1 MTLPY
6 LDRTDIVKRLIQPRA
21 IAIIGASADLEK
33 VNGRPL
39 KHLLG
44 KGYQGRIFPVNPK
57 YPEIAGLPCFPSIA
71 SLPDGVDLAVIAV
84 PASEVIASVE
94 ALGARGIRAAVIFSS
109 GFGEMGP
116 AGAVLEQ
123 TLVERA
129 RACGVLLCG
138 PNCLGF
144 INAFDHVYAT
154 FSQYADGPTGPG
166 PIAFVT
172 QSGAF
177 GTAIA
182 ALTRQRGLGLGY
194 FINTG
199 NEVDLG
205 FSELMLAVIEDPR
218 IRVAAGYLEGLEDGA
233 ALVRLARRCQ
243 ELGKPLVLTKVGRM
257 PAGARAAASHTG
269 ALAVE
274 DAVFD
279 AVIHQYGI
287 LRARNE
293 EQMLDMLEAL
303 SQPRVAA
310 GHGLGIATQSGG
322 AGVMMTD
329 RAEEVGLQMAELTV
343 ATRARLAQ
351 VVPAFGAVSNPVD
364 VTGQFVARPELLCES
379 MVALL
384 DDPNVHVGIVWLQLM
399 YAHVDTLV
407 KVFKEIHSRTTK
419 PFFVC
424 WVAAPQDA
432 VAQLRDLGIVVY
444 GAGERAVE
452 AASALAQYH
461 AGKLRAMEPQD
472 ASTAVPGL
480 PAGPLSDGVQ
490 ASVQATAWLR
500 AAGIPI
506 AQVALAQDADQAVTL
521 WRAAGGPVALK
532 IESPDITHKTEVGGV
547 RLNLHDEAAIRGGFR
562 ALMDDANKALPDAR
576 LDGVL
581 VQPMAQGH
589 LEMVIGAQRDPVFGM
604 IVMVGLGGVLVEV
617 LKDVVFRRAPFTTA
631 EALRMLGE
639 LRMGAMLDGVRGRP
653 PVDRQ
658 ALARMLSALSRW
670 VDAMHPTLQE
680 LDLNPVLVGNSG
692 PIAVDCVM
700 VLRALEPSER

>member
-1 MTLPY
+1 MTLPT
-6 LDRTDIVKRLIQPRA
+6 LDRAEIVQRLIQPRA

-39 KHLLG
+39 KHLLS
-44 KGYQGRIFPVNPK
+44 KGYQGRILPVNPK
-57 YPEIAGLPCFPSIA
+57 YPDIAGVPCFPSIA
-71 SLPDGVDLAVIAV
+71 ALPDGVDLAVIAV

-116 AGAVLEQ
+116 AGALLEQ
-123 TLVERA
+123 ALVERA
-129 RACGVLLCG
+129 RSCGVLLCG

-154 FSQYADGPTGPG
+154 FSQYADGQTGPG

-233 ALVRLARRCQ
+233 ALVSLAKRCQ

-257 PAGARAAASHTG
+257 AAGARAAASHTG

-303 SQPRVAA
+303 SQPRVAM
-310 GHGLGIATQSGG
+310 GRGLGIATQSGG
-322 AGVMMTD
+322 AGVMMAD
-329 RAEEVGLQMAELTV
+329 RAEEVGLQMAELTET
-343 ATRARLAQ
+343 TRARLTQ
-351 VVPAFGAVSNPVD
+351 VVPAFGAISNPVD

-399 YAHVDTLV
+399 HAHVDALV
-407 KVFKEIHSRTTK
+407 NIFREIHSRTHK

-424 WVAAPQDA
+424 WVAAPQAA
-432 VAQLRDLGIVVY
+432 VERLHALGIVVY

-452 AASALAQYH
+452 AAKALSQYQE
-461 AGKLRAMEPQD
+461 GKLRFLEPQA
-472 ASTAVPGL
+472 ASNHALALPG
-480 PAGPLSDGVQ
+480 GPLNDGVQ
-490 ASVQATAWLR
+490 PSVQATAWLR

-506 AQVALAQDADQAVTL
+506 AEVALAQDADQAVAL
-521 WRAAGGPVALK
+521 WRGAGVPVALK

-547 RLNLHDEAAIRGGFR
+547 LLNLQDETAIRSGFR
-562 ALMDDANKALPDAR
+562 TLMGDAR
-576 LDGVL
+576 EAMPHARLHGVL
-581 VQPMAQGH
+581 VQKMAQGH
-589 LEMVIGAQRDPVFGM
+589 LELVIGAKRDPVFGM

-617 LKDVVFRRAPFTTA
+617 LKDVVFRRAPFTVA

-639 LRMGAMLDGVRGRP
+639 LRMSAMLDGVRGRP
-653 PVDRQ
+653 AVDRQ
-658 ALARMLSALSRW
+658 ALAQMLADLSKW
-670 VDAMHPTLQE
+670 VDAMRPTLQE
-680 LDLNPVLVGNSG
+680 LDLNPVLVGADG
-692 PIAVDCVM
+692 PVAVDCVM
-700 VLRALEPSER
+700 VLRSLPAGEN

>member
-1 MTLPY
+1 MTLPSQ
-6 LDRTDIVKRLIQPRA
+6 DRTDIVKRLIQPRA

-57 YPEIAGLPCFPSIA
+57 YPAIAGLPCFPSIA
-71 SLPDGVDLAVIAV
+71 SLPDGIDLAVIAV

-116 AGAVLEQ
+116 AGAALEQ
-123 TLVERA
+123 TLVEQA

-257 PAGARAAASHTG
+257 AAGARAAASHTG

-279 AVIHQYGI
+279 AVIRQYGI

-322 AGVMMTD
+322 AGVMMAD
-329 RAEEVGLQMAELTV
+329 RAEEVGLQMAELTD

-452 AASALAQYH
+452 AASALVQYH

-562 ALMDDANKALPDAR
+562 ALMDDASKALPDAR

-658 ALARMLSALSRW
+658 ALACMLSALSRW

-680 LDLNPVLVGNSG
+680 LDLNPVLVGNNG